1 MNIRN
6 TISKNRIGKQIIE
19 DVRYRTVLSAICGL
33 LFNLLYAAYN
43 GMLGI
48 ITGSYWFISM
58 CAYHIILS
66 IMRFT
71 AILSERKNNAKRG
84 YAVMR
89 FTGILLSLLSMV
101 LSGIVYM
108 CVSQDIA
115 TKYGE
120 IIMITIATYTFYK
133 ITMAVI
139 RAVKYRKE
147 NSPIMSAIRSIGYAE
162 ISVSV
167 LTMQMSMLV
176 SFDEG
181 MSNQDIY
188 ILNLL
193 TGIGV
198 CLFTLALGMIMIK
211 NSKKGVKNYG
221 KIKDYKYK

>member
-1 MNIRN
+1 MNIRS
-6 TISKNRIGKQIIE
+6 TISKNRFGKRILE
-19 DVRYRTVLSAICGL
+19 DVRYRTVLSAICAFI
-33 LFNLLYAAYN
+33 FNLLYAAYN
-43 GMLGI
+43 GVLGI
-48 ITGSYWFISM
+48 FTGTHWFISM

-66 IMRFT
+66 IMRFS
-71 AILSERKNNAKRG
+71 AILSERRNSIKRE

-89 FTGILLSLLSMV
+89 LTGILLSLLSIV

-115 TKYGE
+115 TQYGE

-139 RAVKYRKE
+139 RAAKYRKE
-147 NSPIMSAIRSIGYAE
+147 NSPGMSAIRNIGYAE

-167 LTMQMSMLV
+167 LTMQMSMLI
-176 SFDEG
+176 SFEEG
-181 MSNQDIY
+181 MSSQDIY

-198 CLFTLALGMIMIK
+198 CLFTLVLGIVMIK
-211 NSKKGVKNYG
+211 NSKKGVKNYV
-221 KIKDYKYK
+221 KIKDC

>member
-6 TISKNRIGKQIIE
+6 TISKNRFGKQILE
-19 DVRYRTVLSAICGL
+19 DVRYRTVLSAVCGL
-33 LFNLLYAAYN
+33 IFNLIYVVYN
-43 GMLGI
+43 GVIGY
-48 ITGSYWFISM
+48 ITSSYWFSSM

-66 IMRFT
+66 IMRFS
-71 AILSERKNNAKRG
+71 AILSERKKNIKRE
-84 YAVMR
+84 YQVLK

-108 CVSQDIA
+108 CVSLDIA

-147 NSPIMSAIRSIGYAE
+147 TSPAISAIRGIGYAE

-167 LTMQMSMLV
+167 LTMQMSMLI
-176 SFDEG
+176 SFEQG
-181 MSNQDIY
+181 MNGTDIY
-188 ILNLL
+188 IFNLL
-193 TGIGV
+193 TGVVV
-198 CLFTLALGMIMIK
+198 CLFTLTLGIFMIRK
-211 NSKKGVKNYG
+211 SNQKRRLK
-221 KIKDYKYK
+221 

>member
-6 TISKNRIGKQIIE
+6 TISKNRVGKQIIE

-33 LFNLLYAAYN
+33 TFNLLYAVYN
-43 GMLGI
+43 GVLGI

-66 IMRFT
+66 IMRFS
-71 AILSERKNNAKRG
+71 AVLNERKNNTKRE
-84 YAVMR
+84 YRVSR

-101 LSGIVYM
+101 LAGIVYM
-108 CVSQDIA
+108 SVSQDIA

-147 NSPIMSAIRSIGYAE
+147 NSPIISAIRSIGYAE

-167 LTMQMSMLV
+167 LTMQMSMLI
-176 SFDEG
+176 SFEEG
-181 MSNQDIY
+181 MSSQDIY
-188 ILNLL
+188 IMNLL
-193 TGIGV
+193 TGIG
-198 CLFTLALGMIMIK
+198 GMSFYSCTW
-211 NSKKGVKNYG
+211 NNY
-221 KIKDYKYK
+221 D